1 MLNIVLKG
9 HNYKYEISEFLRLF
23 TSSFDFIED
32 VDDGIFER
40 QIEDSEDVKASELSC
55 LANKL
60 DIDLKD
66 QKIYIRST
74 TYAYEY
80 GLRVYYKST
89 QDTIDLKEK

>member
-32 VDDGIFER
+32 VDDGIFES

-55 LANKL
+55 LANRL
-60 DIDLKD
+60 DID
-66 QKIYIRST
+66 QKTKKYISSLQHMPMSM
-74 TYAYEY
+74 
-80 GLRVYYKST
+80 GLGYIISLHKIQLT
-89 QDTIDLKEK
+89 